1 MQVSIAAIVGPAE
14 LARVR
19 DALAEARFVDGRR
32 TAGWAAAPVKNNLQ
46 AEQDPALE
54 DLTHEIVARITAN
67 PVFELA
73 ARPKRIINATFSR
86 YGPGNAYGTH
96 VDNALMAGERT
107 DVSFTLF
114 LSDPGQYD
122 GGELIIES
130 TAGEDAIKLE
140 AGSLFA
146 YPSTTL
152 HRVAPVTR
160 GERLALVGWVRS
172 YIRDAAKRELLFD
185 LETARRGLFDR
196 HGKTQEFD
204 LLSKTAANLL
214 RMWAED

>member
-1 MQVSIAAIVGPAE
+1 MQISIAGILGARE
-14 LARVR
+14 LDKVHRVLGK
-19 DALAEARFVDGRR
+19 ATFLDGRR
-32 TAGWAAAPVKNNLQ
+32 TAGWAASTVKNNLQ
-46 AEQDPALE
+46 AELDAAVE
-54 DLTHEIVARITAN
+54 ELTHEVTGSIMAN

-73 ARPKRIINATFSR
+73 VRPKRIINATFSR
-86 YGPGNAYGTH
+86 YGPGHAYGTH

-114 LSDPGQYD
+114 LSDPAQYE

-130 TAGEDAIKLE
+130 AAGEDAIKLE

-214 RMWAED
+214 RMWVED